1 MSPGVQQA
9 PGSIL
14 SERKSVDLIL
24 LAKALLMGIVEG
36 LTEFFPISS
45 TGHLIVAGD
54 LIHFDAHGAKVF
66 EVVIQLGAI
75 LAVLW
80 VYRQRFASMFC
91 GLARDADS
99 RRFAGNLLL
108 AFLPAAAVGFLT
120 VKQIKAYLF
129 NAPSVGAALVVGG
142 LIILWVE
149 RKPLPVR
156 VRAVDSMRASDAF
169 KVGCAQV
176 LALIP
181 GTSRSGSTIIGGM
194 LFGLDRRVATEF
206 SFFLAVPTMFAATIY
221 DVYKHWSLFSLADL
235 PVFAVGF
242 VAAFISA
249 LLAVRGL
256 IRYVSG
262 HSFNAFAWYR
272 IVFGLLILASWH
284 YGWVHWTD

>member
-1 MSPGVQQA
+1 M
-9 PGSIL
+9 
-14 SERKSVDLIL
+14 
-24 LAKALLMGIVEG
+24 LAKALVMGLVEG

-54 LIHFDAHGAKVF
+54 LIRFDAHGAKVF

-80 VYRQRFASMFC
+80 LYRARFISMLA
-91 GLARDADS
+91 GLAREADARS
-99 RRFAGNLLL
+99 FALNLIL
-108 AFLPAAAVGFLT
+108 AFLPAAIVGFLFI
-120 VKQIKAYLF
+120 KPIKAHLF
-129 NAPSVGAALVVGG
+129 NAPSVGAALVLGG
-142 LIILWVE
+142 LVILWVE
-149 RKPLPVR
+149 RRQLRVR
-156 VRAVDSMRASDAF
+156 VHTVDNMTWRDAL

-194 LFGLDRRVATEF
+194 LFGLDRRAATEF
-206 SFFLAVPTMFAATIY
+206 SFFLAVPTMFAATLY
-221 DVYKHWSLFSLADL
+221 DVYKNYSLFTASDL

-242 VAAFISA
+242 LAAFVSA

-272 IVFGLLILASWH
+272 IAFGLLILASWH
-284 YGWVHWTD
+284 YGWVHWSE

>member
-1 MSPGVQQA
+1 M
-9 PGSIL
+9 
-14 SERKSVDLIL
+14 L

-80 VYRQRFASMFC
+80 VYRERFTTMLR
-91 GLARDADS
+91 GLGHDADA
-99 RRFAGNLLL
+99 RRFAGNLFLG
-108 AFLPAAAVGFLT
+108 FLPAAAVGF
-120 VKQIKAYLF
+120 VAIKQIKAYLF

-149 RKPLPVR
+149 RQRLQVR
-156 VRAVDSMRASDAF
+156 VRSVDSMSWMDAF

-181 GTSRSGSTIIGGM
+181 GTSRSGATIIGGM
-194 LFGLDRRVATEF
+194 LFGMDRRAATEF
-206 SFFLAVPTMFAATIY
+206 SFFLAVPTMFAATLY
-221 DVYKHWSLFSLADL
+221 DVYKNWALFSWADF

-242 VAAFISA
+242 VAAFVSA

-272 IVFGLLILASWH
+272 IVFGVLILASWY
-284 YGWVHWTD
+284 YGWVNWAD